1 MCATFSGDVAMVKFL
16 AEQNADLTSRLYGLA
31 DLGYEDDFTLLMA
44 ALETRQS
51 PEMIRTL
58 LEAFVGRKYRTSF
71 PGSENNNIHLFGPP
85 CFFFLGGEVVFPHIL
100 FLNIFKFL
108 LSHVKGR

>member
-16 AEQNADLTSRLYGLA
+16 AEQKADLTSRLYGLA

-58 LEAFVGRKYRTSF
+58 LEALLGESIERLF
-71 PGSENNNIHLFGPP
+71 PEVKTTISTCLVRHV
-85 CFFFLGGEVVFPHIL
+85 FFFGGGGCFSTHSIFRYFQVFAIP
-100 FLNIFKFL
+100 
-108 LSHVKGR
+108 R

>member
-16 AEQNADLTSRLYGLA
+16 AEQKADLTSRLYGLA

-58 LEAFVGRKYRTSF
+58 LEALLGEGIERLF
-71 PGSENNNIHLFGPP
+71 PEVKTTISTCLVRHV
-85 CFFFLGGEVVFPHIL
+85 FFLGGEVVFPHIL
-100 FLNIFKFL
+100 FLDIFKFL